1 MSRPQRRPLIA
12 AALVLALVASSPLAA
27 DERADFSELL
37 ARAAPAIVNLRI
49 VVKTQ
54 LAMGDSQQEQES
66 TLDARGAVVDP
77 RGLILLWNSQVSS
90 NRLMEI
96 MSQMGSEDMHLKLTP
111 AEFHV
116 RIRGEEKERSAFL
129 AASDTELDIAFLQI
143 EPAPSEPLAAIDFA
157 KAGQAG
163 VGQTVVSV
171 SRLGQA
177 FDFAPYFET
186 ARIGGELAK
195 PRRAWILDF
204 GLSALGLPVFSANG
218 EPIGVLTTVLSRLP
232 AETATDSTDFTSLFP
247 FARQRSESGSVGVFV
262 LPAERV
268 RSVIAEARKRA
279 DQLLTERAADGAT
292 PPKSK

>member
-1 MSRPQRRPLIA
+1 M
-12 AALVLALVASSPLAA
+12 
-27 DERADFSELL
+27 
-37 ARAAPAIVNLRI
+37 
-49 VVKTQ
+49 
-54 LAMGDSQQEQES
+54 
-66 TLDARGAVVDP
+66 VDP

-116 RIRGEEKERSAFL
+116 RIRGAEKEQRAFL

-143 EPAPSEPLAAIDFA
+143 EPVPSEPLAAIDFTA
-157 KAGQAG
+157 AGKAGI
-163 VGQTVVSV
+163 GQTVVSV

-186 ARIGGELAK
+186 ARIGGELVK

-204 GLSALGLPVFSANG
+204 GLSALGLPVFSSSG

-232 AETATDSTDFTSLFP
+232 AEAATDSTDFTSLFP

-262 LPAERV
+262 LPTARLRGVVAEV
-268 RSVIAEARKRA
+268 RKRA
-279 DQLLTERAADGAT
+279 DQLLTERAADGQAA
-292 PPKSK
+292 PKAN

>member
-1 MSRPQRRPLIA
+1 MSRHHVRPLIA
-12 AALVLALVASSPLAA
+12 VALVLAAATRGPLAA
-27 DERADFSELL
+27 DERAEFAALL
-37 ARAAPAIVNLRI
+37 ARVAPAIVNLRI

-116 RIRGEEKERSAFL
+116 RVRGDEKELRAFL
-129 AASDTELDIAFLQI
+129 AASDTELDIAFLQL
-143 EPAPSEPLAAIDFA
+143 EPVPSEPLAAIDFA
-157 KAGQAG
+157 AAGKSG
-163 VGQTVVSV
+163 IGQTVVSV

-186 ARIGGELAK
+186 ARVGGELAK

-204 GLSALGLPVFSANG
+204 GLSALGLPVFSPNG

-232 AETATDSTDFTSLFP
+232 AEAATDSTDFTSLFP
-247 FARQRSESGSVGVFV
+247 FARQRAESGSVGVFV

-279 DQLLTERAADGAT
+279 DQLLAERAAEGAT
-292 PPKSK
+292 PPKAD